1 MHANGTAGDEREKTV
16 LANDGSAAM
25 VFDRLGDCGSPNAS
39 NAMDHLC
46 GTTLTERV
54 VKFLERYNQSVFG
67 FG

>member
-1 MHANGTAGDEREKTV
+1 
-16 LANDGSAAM
+16 M
-25 VFDRLGDCGSPNAS
+25 VFDRLGDCGSPNTS